1 MYVKCCP
8 SQTLWEGFRI
18 GLASFMVV
26 GFWTTNSPHYTTFCI
41 SLHVYVHLLLTIK
54 YLQLFKSMQLE
65 RFSAQGYGFLPI
77 QRACSGTIF
86 LSIFSRSILVSDWY
100 LSSYHW
106 NLLTTFGRFSLFLL
120 DKWQTLISSRYL
132 TGKTEALTKS
142 ILHCPVKTMQNAAFP
157 EVQRL
162 ERTAKQ
168 GHKISAS
175 NFIS

>member
-26 GFWTTNSPHYTTFCI
+26 GFWTTNSPHYTTFFI

-54 YLQLFKSMQLE
+54 YLQLF
-65 RFSAQGYGFLPI
+65 
-77 QRACSGTIF
+77 F
-86 LSIFSRSILVSDWY
+86 LSQCSWKDLVHKAMVSCLSKVLVVGPFFSQTSPEASWLQWLIFIFISLKFANSFWKIFS
-100 LSSYHW
+100 
-106 NLLTTFGRFSLFLL
+106 FLL
-120 DKWQTLISSRYL
+120 DKWHSSRYL

-142 ILHCPVKTMQNAAFP
+142 ILHCPVKTMQNAVFP
-157 EVQRL
+157 EVQWL
-162 ERTAKQ
+162 ERTAKH